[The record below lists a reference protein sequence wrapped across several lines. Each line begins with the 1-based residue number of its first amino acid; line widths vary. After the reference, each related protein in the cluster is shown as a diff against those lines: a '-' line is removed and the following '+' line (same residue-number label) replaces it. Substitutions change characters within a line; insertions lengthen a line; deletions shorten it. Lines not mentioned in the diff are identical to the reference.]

1 MESKAFAKINLH
13 LEVLN
18 KRQDGYHEILS
29 LMAEI
34 GVFDLLKLAE
44 IRPHGG
50 IVIGITAAGGTLPGV
65 IEGIRVEDN
74 LIARATRAYCREVK
88 QTGVFEYTIEKNI
101 PAGSGMGGG
110 SADAAAAL
118 RLLNSHYKRLTLGEL
133 KRLAGDIGADV
144 PFCLTGGAALCRGIG
159 ERVEPL
165 EGRPQWAVLVA
176 DMGIHVDT
184 GVAYAMLGRGFNTV
198 RSEAELADR
207 QERLRAVMRSGRL
220 DELRGIVANDFE
232 TVVFAKHPVLRQ
244 ARDRLVQCGSPCA
257 FMTGSGSAIV
267 GLFDSQENAR
277 HAEREMNGIARA
289 LISTRLAPGNDST
302 QL

>member
-44 IRPHGG
+44 IKPHGE
-50 IVIGITAAGGTLPGV
+50 IVIGITPAGGTFPGV
-65 IEGIRVEDN
+65 IEGIPLEDN
-74 LIARATRAYCREVK
+74 LIARATRAYCRAVK
-88 QTGVFEYTIEKNI
+88 EAGVFEYTIEKNI

-118 RLLNSHYKRLTLGEL
+118 RLLNFHYKRLAQGEL
-133 KRLAGDIGADV
+133 ARLAGEIGADV
-144 PFCLTGGAALCRGIG
+144 PFCLAGGVALCRGIG
-159 ERVEPL
+159 ERVEPI
-165 EGRPQWAVLVA
+165 EGRPEWTVLVA

-184 GVAYAMLGRGFNTV
+184 GAAYAMLGRGFKPV
-198 RSEAELADR
+198 RSEEELIDR
-207 QERLRAVMRSGRL
+207 GERLRAAMRSGRL
-220 DELRGIVANDFE
+220 EELSGIVANDFE
-232 TVVFAKHPVLRQ
+232 AVVFEKHPVLRQ
-244 ARDRLVQCGSPCA
+244 AKDRLVQCGSPCA

-267 GLFDSQENAR
+267 GLFGSPGDARRAEN
-277 HAEREMNGIARA
+277 EMNGIARTV
-289 LISTRLAPGNDST
+289 ITTSLARGNDGT
-302 QL
+302 QS